1 MKKMPQ
7 VVLTGST
14 LNTHLCK
21 SLQQSKC
28 IYDILEEIIQLLPF
42 EVINFIPWSIFFPI
56 KFCSSFEQMVV
67 SQAKRST
74 IPRNIWVGDPI
85 GWDKIPTLTTD
96 VSLLSM
102 NFAFIAFIEVLLL
115 FLLITVLRNSISII
129 QGHVQIKNFKSPF
142 WNHVKSFQFLST
154 QIASV
159 VFNLALIWSE
169 LQIQRIS
176 C

>member
-1 MKKMPQ
+1 
-7 VVLTGST
+7 
-14 LNTHLCK
+14 
-21 SLQQSKC
+21 
-28 IYDILEEIIQLLPF
+28 
-42 EVINFIPWSIFFPI
+42 
-56 KFCSSFEQMVV
+56 MVV

-142 WNHVKSFQFLST
+142 
-154 QIASV
+154 
-159 VFNLALIWSE
+159 
-169 LQIQRIS
+169 
-176 C
+176 